1 MTGLTCG
8 CNGQDGK
15 DGYPDPTPDFTDEE
29 QYTAMPIPASTGK
42 DQPAGHAGA
51 WDRAALIALA
61 ALAFA
66 LSYNAL
72 RQTAA
77 AARVQG
83 PLTYAFPL
91 IIDGFIAYGVRAL
104 LILRR
109 ARFLARAYAWLL
121 FTTATAASTWANVLH
136 GVRLNQQSP
145 AVNNLRL
152 SDRVVGALAVIA
164 PLALAGVVH
173 LYILITRETNTVPA
187 GGKPKALP
195 EWESKDGAAVGS
207 DEAESETQADVD
219 DGNTARREPSRRVG
233 RPPSAS
239 LDELITHARPLFTT
253 HESPS
258 RALVRDTIRAAG
270 HSVSEDRLTQV
281 MTALRGDH
289 RRP

>member
-1 MTGLTCG
+1 
-8 CNGQDGK
+8 
-15 DGYPDPTPDFTDEE
+15 
-29 QYTAMPIPASTGK
+29 MPHPHAT
-42 DQPAGHAGA
+42 DQPVGQAGI
-51 WDRAALIALA
+51 WDRLALIALA
-61 ALAFA
+61 AFAFA
-66 LSYNAL
+66 LSYSAL

-77 AARVQG
+77 AAHVQD

-121 FTTATAASTWANVLH
+121 FTSATAASTWANVLH
-136 GVRLNQQSP
+136 AVRLNQQSP
-145 AVNNLRL
+145 ATDNLHL

-164 PLALAGVVH
+164 PLALGGVVH
-173 LYILITRETNTVPA
+173 LYILITRETNTAHNGGNGGGQQDAAPEPAPVEKAVPET
-187 GGKPKALP
+187 G
-195 EWESKDGAAVGS
+195 
-207 DEAESETQADVD
+207 EADLEPRADVD
-219 DGNTARREPSRRVG
+219 HGETAQREPSRRVG

-239 LDELITHARPLFTT
+239 LDELITRARPLFTT

-281 MTALRGDH
+281 MTALRGDQ